1 MSGTQRYVALEWVR
15 GELKSTLHRAQVEL
29 EAVVEAVDA
38 APSMRACL
46 AAIHQVHGTLKM
58 VQLEGPMRIAAEM
71 EQIAQSLMNN
81 SVTEVRL
88 AQETLMQAVLQLPG
102 YLDRLHREQEDS
114 ESNFLPMVNNLR
126 AVRGEQRIQSAS
138 AELEGVNGPD
148 LWPLTQAA
156 SEEVVNDYLQGGG
169 EGNLPKIRVRYQQC
183 LGAILKK
190 VEVRKNLTTIG
201 KLLTMLAR
209 LCGDSPTGNLAELG
223 LGVVEGV
230 AKGGIKLDNQT
241 AKRLKQI
248 DDHLKPFAQAG
259 QHGLSA
265 PVDEELA
272 IGLIKLING
281 SKKET
286 KRISALRQRYASRT
300 TEPEAFAM
308 GPDDETMSAVASILI
323 EELNSVT
330 DKLDLFVRVKS
341 RNIDDL
347 ATLLPTLEQISS
359 TMIILGHAERQT
371 AVANQITI
379 IKGLEA
385 SGEPSEDV
393 LLNMAQALLEIGV
406 GLGQLVVGPVE
417 EGKGDSFASLD
428 EAQAI
433 VIRETRLGLAT
444 GKDSVIDFIASEF
457 DRAKIQGLPQS
468 LQVLSGGLMMVN
480 QRQAAEV
487 LKAAATHIV
496 NVLLNAKQTPEIGQ
510 MDDLA
515 DAITS
520 VDYYLERFLDNP
532 NDPYLQMLEVAETAV
547 KKFGYGVGS
556 QGPSGMDGESPVE
569 DAITKSV
576 EVPVALSETEYD
588 LIDDEIL
595 ALFFEETEEVLEA
608 LFEHLAVWKSDPANK
623 EAQTEIR
630 RGFHTLKGSS
640 RMVGATVV
648 GELAWSMENLLSRV
662 IEKTVTP
669 NPEVMNI
676 ITEVVARIPEGVSA
690 FKEGQ
695 QNKFKAEAM
704 GAIAD
709 ALAEGEVPPNIPTT
723 DASESEAIE
732 NSLEPVEENSPE
744 LVEKDSPELVEKD
757 SPEPVEEDSPELVEE
772 DSPEPVEEN
781 SPEPVEKDSPEP
793 VEKDSPEPD
802 EENSPEP
809 VEKDSPEFSDE
820 DSAELEEIFII
831 EAEEKLEVIDG
842 FLSDPVDVSG
852 DLVAAF
858 HTLKGS
864 AGVVEISSIATI
876 SAPLEHLANQ
886 YLVQKKPADHHLID
900 TVQEAARL
908 IRKVLQDIPGN
919 RVSVSGLDVFVGR
932 LDPTAIEDEPQ
943 TGFDFREIKLLGEL
957 NIATDGWQNLEALGS
972 EMKVV
977 QEQGVALNQPDLSA
991 LISSMG
997 RIYSEGPLKPA
1008 EQTLSLMQRAHDE
1021 LVLMFDALAS
1031 SQTLRSAEGIIA
1043 ELDALDVNPVE
1054 ANITPKASV
1063 VLEVEDATVQESSGK
1078 AVFQEQASQEVGKL
1092 PDDDIDED
1100 ILPIFLEE
1108 TEELLEEIDQ
1118 SIHGWSESGSAKGH
1132 LDNLLRQLHTIKGG
1146 AGMAGAAS
1154 LGEYAHRFETFLV
1167 GAQSGSVDFDAPF
1180 FARLNIQQD
1189 EITRRVQVY
1198 HKLVMG
1204 IASPEELESLKTA
1217 VSLESAKDSPAK
1229 DSPAKDSPAKTVMGP
1244 IASITQAVVE
1254 ATAVA
1259 TQEEEPGI
1267 ATVSGGSD
1275 AVVALPADEVDEDIL
1290 GIFLE
1295 ESDDLVEELETSIQ
1309 VWSESP
1315 SKMDTLDV
1323 LLRNLHTLKGGARMA
1338 GLNSLGEYAHSFET
1352 FLIGIQKHPIELDDE
1367 FFALLNKRQDE
1378 IIRRVEIYK
1387 KLSFGAASEEDL
1399 ASLKNAL
1406 EPAMETFSAEA
1417 RYTNT
1422 DDSAVAESKL
1432 PIEGASKDKSVASA
1446 NQEMV
1451 RVSSDLLEDLI
1462 GLAGES
1468 SITRGRVEQ
1477 QITDFG
1483 EYLQEM
1489 EETIN
1494 RVRDQVRLLEIEAES
1509 RETLIRSRHGAK
1521 GDPGFDDLEMDRYT
1535 MLQAVS
1541 RALSEG
1547 SSDMMDLKDTLG
1559 NRIRDAEILLQQQAR
1574 ISAELQEGLTRTRMV
1589 HFSRLIPRL
1598 RRIVRQ
1604 VSSEVGKSVRF
1615 DTYNVEGEL
1624 GRNVLERIVAPLEHM
1639 LRNAV
1644 DHGIEDKEARL
1655 ASGKQEQGRI
1665 SLRLSREGGYVVL
1678 TISDDGAGIDVNAVR
1693 RKAIERGL
1701 IAEEQD
1707 VSDHEVMQFI
1717 MHAGFS
1723 TAQKLT
1729 QISGRG
1735 VGMDVVGSEIKALGG
1750 NMAIEST
1757 LGVGTEFTIRIPFT
1771 VSINRALMV
1780 VVKEETYAIPLN
1792 TIEGIVRVSP
1802 YELDAYYQPD
1812 APMFEYAGQPYRLAY
1827 IGKMLDKVGN
1837 PNLTGQVV
1845 PLPVILA
1852 RSGDHAVALQVD
1864 RVIGSREVVVKT
1876 LGSQFGNVGGIS
1888 GATVLGDGRVVIIL
1902 DCMALV
1908 RSYEAS
1914 VDVPTAPVVAEAIAG
1929 PAPVNKV
1936 RTVMIVDDSVTVRKV
1951 TSRLMVRQGFAV
1963 ATAKDGVDALNQ
1975 LQTLRPDVVLLD
1987 IEMPKMDGFE
1997 VLRSVRRDQNLK
2009 DLPIIMITSRTG
2021 EKHKQRAMELGVNQY
2036 LGKPFQEAKLLATI
2050 EEVIESAKAKPE
2062 KN

>member
-428 EAQAI
+428 EAQAV

-468 LQVLSGGLMMVN
+468 LQALSGGLMMVN

-744 LVEKDSPELVEKD
+744 
-757 SPEPVEEDSPELVEE
+757 PVEED
-772 DSPEPVEEN
+772 

-793 VEKDSPEPD
+793 VEKDSPELV

-919 RVSVSGLDVFVGR
+919 RVSVSGLDVLLGR

>member
-102 YLDRLHREQEDS
+102 YLDRVHREQEDF

-428 EAQAI
+428 EAQAV

-468 LQVLSGGLMMVN
+468 LQALSGGLMMVN

-709 ALAEGEVPPNIPTT
+709 ALAEGEIPSNIPTT

-732 NSLEPVEENSPE
+732 NSPEPVEE
-744 LVEKDSPELVEKD
+744 D
-757 SPEPVEEDSPELVEE
+757 SPEPVEEDSPEPFEEDSPELVEE
-772 DSPEPVEEN
+772 DSPEPVE
-781 SPEPVEKDSPEP
+781 KD
-793 VEKDSPEPD
+793 
-802 EENSPEP
+802 SPEP

-919 RVSVSGLDVFVGR
+919 RVSVSGLDVLLGR
-932 LDPTAIEDEPQ
+932 LGPTAIEDEPQ

-1204 IASPEELESLKTA
+1204 IASPEELESLKTV

-1963 ATAKDGVDALNQ
+1963 ATAKDGVDAINQ

-2036 LGKPFQEAKLLATI
+2036 LGKPFQEAELLATI
-2050 EEVIESAKAKPE
+2050 EEVIESAKVKSE

>member
-46 AAIHQVHGTLKM
+46 AAIHQVYGTLKM
-58 VQLEGPMRIAAEM
+58 VQLEGPLRIAAEM
-71 EQIAQSLMNN
+71 EQVAQSLMNN

-102 YLDRLHREQEDS
+102 YLDRLHREQEDF

-138 AELEGVNGPD
+138 AERKGVNGPD

-248 DDHLKPFAQAG
+248 DDHLKLFAQAG

-286 KRISALRQRYASRT
+286 KRISALRQRYASSA

-330 DKLDLFVRVKS
+330 DKLDVFVRVKS
-341 RNIDDL
+341 RNTDDL

-428 EAQAI
+428 EAQAV

-468 LQVLSGGLMMVN
+468 LQALSGGLMMVN

-496 NVLLNAKQTPEIGQ
+496 NVLLNAKQTPELGQ

-556 QGPSGMDGESPVE
+556 QGPSGIDGESPVE

-669 NPEVMNI
+669 NPEVLNI

-695 QNKFKAEAM
+695 QNKFKAGAM

-709 ALAEGEVPPNIPTT
+709 ALAEGEIPSNIPTT

-732 NSLEPVEENSPE
+732 NSPEPVEENSPE
-744 LVEKDSPELVEKD
+744 LVE
-757 SPEPVEEDSPELVEE
+757 
-772 DSPEPVEEN
+772 EN
-781 SPEPVEKDSPEP
+781 
-793 VEKDSPEPD
+793 
-802 EENSPEP
+802 
-809 VEKDSPEFSDE
+809 SPEFSDE

-842 FLSDPVDVSG
+842 FLSGPVDVSG

-919 RVSVSGLDVFVGR
+919 RVSVSGLDVLLGR
-932 LDPTAIEDEPQ
+932 LGPTAIEDEPQ

-957 NIATDGWQNLEALGS
+957 NIATDGWQNLEALGA

-1108 TEELLEEIDQ
+1108 SEELLEEIDQ

-1167 GAQSGSVDFDAPF
+1167 GAQAGSVDFDAPF

-1189 EITRRVQVY
+1189 EITRRLQVY

-1217 VSLESAKDSPAK
+1217 VSLESAKDSPEK

-1406 EPAMETFSAEA
+1406 EPALETFSAEA

-1432 PIEGASKDKSVASA
+1432 PIEGGSKDKSVASA

-1604 VSSEVGKSVRF
+1604 ISSEVGKSVRF

-1644 DHGIEDKEARL
+1644 DHGIEDREARL

-1929 PAPVNKV
+1929 SAPVNKV

-1963 ATAKDGVDALNQ
+1963 ATAKDGVDALNK